1 MDFKKL
7 KELKNLPESGKS
19 NWPTLD
25 EAKRRSKKIHA
36 ILRKLYKGHLT
47 EYGLPEIG
55 DFGDIEGLPKIISK

>member
-25 EAKRRSKKIHA
+25 EAKRRSKKTHT
-36 ILRKLYKGHLT
+36 ILVKLYKGHLK

-55 DFGDIEGLPKIISK
+55 DFGDIEGLPEIISK

>member
-25 EAKRRSKKIHA
+25 EARRRSKKTHA
-36 ILRKLYKGHLT
+36 ILVKLYKGHLT
-47 EYGLPEIG
+47 KYEPPELG
-55 DFGDIEGLPKIISK
+55 DFGDIEGLPEIISK